1 MKRVILAAAGVA
13 LVIGVACSDNSPSAP
28 VETSP
33 LLPDGL
39 VVSNAQAGANGFAYV
54 SAIPATFSNA
64 TSVTIRNLTRGDAGQ
79 SIAVI
84 DGGFDPVGI
93 AAATGD
99 ELSVLVQAG
108 AAVAPVVARVPASR
122 RPGIV
127 RTNPSKDNRDVA
139 IDVPMLVV
147 FSEPV
152 DKSSVT
158 TSSIVL
164 LDNGDPIIGSFPITG
179 SFQIAVDGLSAE
191 FIPGAPL
198 QPQTN
203 YALIIN
209 SGIHDLDADALDATI
224 TVTFATVAAPPVAD
238 VGVIAI
244 TAVTTAIENSP
255 LDPDGYTVSIDY
267 SQAQHV
273 DVNGSVAVAGLKVGA
288 HWVTLA
294 GLSGNCGLA
303 DGPRQE
309 AKVVAGVPTSITF
322 HIVCAPLPPITGRLA
337 FVSERDGNSEIY
349 AVNADGT
356 DPVRLTTNTATDE
369 GPAWSPDG
377 KRIAFVSNRDSGA
390 EPLGGSDIYTMDADG
405 SNVVRLTFGSFN
417 SGPSWSPDG
426 RKIVFSGLRDGN
438 LGIFVMSL
446 DNPTTITNVGHA
458 RGYQVDPAWSPDGS
472 KIAFTSDWRAFD
484 FVYDAY
490 VAKADGSGIS
500 ILFEGPFLS
509 IDGPQFYF
517 QPAWSPD
524 GGKIAV
530 VVCAYAWDTCYP
542 NSSVSVANAD
552 GSGLRSLVGT
562 DGSARPAWSPHA
574 GVIAFGSRSCRT
586 CQRSLQYMWVTT
598 GQSGVI
604 TPNGHS
610 PSWRP

>member
-1 MKRVILAAAGVA
+1 MKRVILAAAAVA
-13 LVIGVACSDNSPSAP
+13 LVIGAACSDSPSAP
-28 VETSP
+28 VETRP

-39 VVSNAQAGANGFAYV
+39 VVSNAQPRANGFAYV
-54 SAIPATFSNA
+54 SAVPATFSNA
-64 TSVTIRNLTRGDAGQ
+64 TSVTIRNLTRGDPGQ
-79 SIAVI
+79 SITVI
-84 DGGFDPVGI
+84 DGGFDPVAI

-99 ELSVLVQAG
+99 DLSVLVQPG
-108 AAVAPVVARVPASR
+108 VDVAPVVARVPAR
-122 RPGIV
+122 RGPGIV
-127 RTNPSKDNRDVA
+127 RTNPSKENRDVA

-147 FSEPV
+147 FSETV
-152 DKSSVT
+152 EKWSVN

-164 LDNGDPIIGSFPITG
+164 LDNGDPIIGSFPVTG
-179 SFQIAVDGLSAE
+179 VFQIAVDGLSAE

-198 QPQTN
+198 QPGTN
-203 YALIIN
+203 YALVIN
-209 SGIHDLDADALDATI
+209 SGIRDLDADALDATI
-224 TVTFATVAAPPVAD
+224 TVTFATAAAPPVAE
-238 VGVIAI
+238 VGGIAI
-244 TAVTTAIENSP
+244 TAVTTAIENSQ

-273 DVNGSVAVAGLKVGA
+273 DVNGSVAVAGLKPGA
-288 HWVTLA
+288 HSVTLA

-309 AKVVAGVPTSITF
+309 AKVVAGVTALITF
-322 HIVCAPLPPITGRLA
+322 HIVCAPLPRITGRLA
-337 FVSERDGNSEIY
+337 FVTERDGNSEIY

-356 DPVRLTTNTATDE
+356 DPVRLTTNTAADE

-377 KRIAFVSNRDSGA
+377 KRIAFVSNRDSGG
-390 EPLGGSDIYTMDADG
+390 EPLGGSNIYTMDADG

-426 RKIVFSGLRDGN
+426 RKIVFSGLRDGQH
-438 LGIFVMSL
+438 GIFVMSV

-458 RGYQVDPAWSPDGS
+458 RGYQSDPAWSPDGS
-472 KIAFTSDWRAFD
+472 RIAFTSDWRAFD

-500 ILFEGPFLS
+500 ILFEGPFS
-509 IDGPQFYF
+509 SPDGPQFYF

-530 VVCAYAWDTCYP
+530 VVCAYVSDTCHP

-552 GSGLRSLVGT
+552 GSGLRSLVQT

-604 TPNGHS
+604 TANGHS